1 MLKIWHYKRKTEKLR
16 RAAGLPELYDPNDLP
31 DPKYDANYVPVLT
44 EEEQIDL
51 HYRESAPCV
60 LRPDGPDWS

>member
-1 MLKIWHYKRKTEKLR
+1 MFKIWRYKWKTEKLR

-51 HYRESAPCV
+51 HYREPAASRLYAG
-60 LRPDGPDWS
+60 LS